1 MLSDKETLDNVIT
14 DVLINNQKPSSYD
27 CDKLTSS
34 YKTNLLVVELNK
46 KIGEYSFDQ
55 MYYVLNVIM
64 CMASISHTQRNATCR
79 EFRELHLHK
88 LKQKRLEL
96 EIMKMVSTDQIP
108 VFYQD

>member
-1 MLSDKETLDNVIT
+1 MLIKKETLDNVIT
-14 DVLINNQKPSSYD
+14 EVLINNQKPSSYD

-64 CMASISHTQRNATCR
+64 CVASIPHTQRNATCS

-88 LKQKRLEL
+88 LKQEKLEL
-96 EIMKMVSTDQIP
+96 EVMKMVCTDETPEFFQG
-108 VFYQD
+108 